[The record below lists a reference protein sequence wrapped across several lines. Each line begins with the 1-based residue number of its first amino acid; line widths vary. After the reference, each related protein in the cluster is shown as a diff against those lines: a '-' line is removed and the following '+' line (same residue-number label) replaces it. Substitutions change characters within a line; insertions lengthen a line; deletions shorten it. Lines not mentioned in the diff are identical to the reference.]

1 MKNHMV
7 IWRHFARVAVIAA
20 ICAVGQSCTT
30 EVGHI
35 LMAGFAEQAGTPGRV
50 ALQISNELQQLGI
63 DGFALLLKVQATPS
77 AFYVSVPEHE
87 QGRKRIILLDREDER
102 RIGDA
107 VIAEMKTHGAFY
119 NDAKQEKRVRKIAQ
133 RINKVLPEPLPL
145 NIYLQ
150 KDEQVNAACLLD
162 GSVFVTSGLLKAIT
176 DDQQLAAVLA
186 HEYGHAVARH
196 GSENVTKML
205 MQSAGETV
213 IAETLAA
220 RSDGGGKAG
229 VLIMASYGLGSKY
242 GVLLPY
248 SRTMEYEAD
257 RLGTLYMAR
266 AGYDPNAMI
275 KVFEMFQ
282 KMSPGDNVFSE
293 FLSTHPMNQKR
304 IDNVRLVIANEIR

>member
-1 MKNHMV
+1 MKSRMV
-7 IWRHFARVAVIAA
+7 NWRHFVRIVVIAA
-20 ICAVGQSCTT
+20 ICVVGQSCTT
-30 EVGHI
+30 EVGNI
-35 LMAGFAEQAGTPGRV
+35 LMASFAEKAGTPGRV
-50 ALQISNELQQLGI
+50 ALQINNELQQLGI
-63 DGFALLLKVQATPS
+63 DGLALLLKVQASPS
-77 AFYVSVPEHE
+77 AFYVSVPEHDS
-87 QGRKRIILLDREDER
+87 RKRIILLDREDEK

-107 VIAEMKTHGAFY
+107 VIAEMKTQGAFY

-162 GSVFVTSGLLKAIT
+162 GSVFVTSGLLKAIS
-176 DDQQLAAVLA
+176 DDHQLAAVLA
-186 HEYGHAVARH
+186 HEYGHAMARH

-205 MQSAGETV
+205 MQSAGESLL
-213 IAETLAA
+213 AQTLAA

-248 SRTMEYEAD
+248 SRTMEHEAD
-257 RLGTLYMAR
+257 RLGTLYMSR

-282 KMSPGDNVFSE
+282 KISPDAGVFSE

-304 IDNVRLVIANEIR
+304 IDNVRMVIANEIR